1 MRRVVITGIGVVSP
15 IGIGRNEYWDALAE
29 GKNGID
35 FISAF
40 DAADYRLNIAGEVRN
55 FDPLL
60 WFDKKEARHT
70 DRTVQF
76 AEVCARQALEEA
88 NINFTDVDPYRFGV
102 CIGSGQGGIHTL
114 VDSVTVLSE
123 RGEARVSPF
132 TVPMMIVDMPSG
144 YVAMKHNA
152 KGPNFSVSSACAT
165 ALHSIGEAYH
175 TIVRGDADYMLS
187 GGTEATIIPFGAAS
201 FGATKA
207 ISRNPEAKKAC
218 RPFDADRDGFV
229 LGEGAGVIMLE
240 EYEAAKARGA
250 HIYAEIKGYGAT
262 CDAYHFTAP
271 DPSGDA
277 TYTAMKLAVER
288 ADWDPKSIDLVNA
301 HGTSTPLN
309 DKMETEAVKRL
320 MGEEAGSRV
329 LVQAT
334 KSMIGHAL
342 GASGALDLI
351 AALMAVDKSIVHQTL
366 NYETPDPECA
376 LNVVAGKAVRAD
388 VRRVIVNAFAF
399 GGHNAVIAL
408 EKCRD

>member
-15 IGIGRNEYWDALAE
+15 IGIGREEYWNALAE
-29 GKNGID
+29 GQNGID

-40 DAADYRLNIAGEVRN
+40 DATDYRVNIAGEVRN
-55 FDPLL
+55 FDSLL
-60 WFDKKEARHT
+60 WFDKKEARHI

-88 NINFTDVDPYRFGV
+88 NIDFRGVDPYKFGV

-114 VDSVTVLSE
+114 VDSVTVLNE
-123 RGEARVSPF
+123 RGENRVSPF
-132 TVPMMIVDMPSG
+132 TVPMMIVDMPSA
-144 YVAMKHNA
+144 YVAIKHNA
-152 KGPNFSVSSACAT
+152 KGPNYSVSSACAT

-175 TIVRGDADYMLS
+175 TIAREDADYMLA
-187 GGTEATIIPFGAAS
+187 GGAEAPIIPFGSAA
-201 FGATKA
+201 FGAAKA
-207 ISRNPEAKKAC
+207 STRNPNAKKAC
-218 RPFDADRDGFV
+218 RPFDANRDGFV
-229 LGEGAGVIMLE
+229 LGEGAGVVMLE
-240 EYEAAKARGA
+240 EYESAKARGA

-277 TYTAMKLAVER
+277 VYTAMKLAVER
-288 ADWDPKSIDLVNA
+288 AGWEPESIDLVNA

-309 DKMETEAVKRL
+309 DKMETEAIKRL
-320 MGEEAGSRV
+320 MGEEAGSKV

-342 GASGALDLI
+342 GASGALDLT
-351 AALMAVDKSIVHQTL
+351 AALMAVDKGIVHQTL

-376 LNVVAGKAVRAD
+376 LNIVAGKAVIAN
-388 VRRVIVNAFAF
+388 VRRVIVDAFAF

-408 EKCRD
+408 EKCDD